1 MSNASRCRLIA
12 ANYAKLAEQAVDA
25 EARRAFRRL
34 EFLWR
39 DMERLA
45 ENFDRWSDPRSKEK
59 IYEMIDAVGEYRR
72 KAGPA
77 DVNAGSLRPA
87 AFRGAPLGA

>member
-1 MSNASRCRLIA
+1 MSNASRCRSIA
-12 ANYAKLAEQAVDA
+12 AHYAKLAAEATDP

-39 DMERLA
+39 DMEPLA
-45 ENFDRWSDPRSKEK
+45 ENFDRWSDPRSKEQ

-72 KAGPA
+72 KVA
-77 DVNAGSLRPA
+77 
-87 AFRGAPLGA
+87 

>member
-1 MSNASRCRLIA
+1 MSNASRCHLIA
-12 ANYAKLAEQAVDA
+12 AHYAKLAAAATDP

-39 DMERLA
+39 DMEPLA
-45 ENFDRWSDPRSKEK
+45 ENFDRWSDPRSKEQ

-72 KAGPA
+72 RIA
-77 DVNAGSLRPA
+77 
-87 AFRGAPLGA
+87 